1 MCVVSGAPKRI
12 WAMKTGGIARRE
24 RSAAIMLVWEEN
36 RQLWSW
42 RGKREW
48 LTKIEDAMIACLFF
62 GFLTCL
68 APAPAPPVG
77 GRQTTVYSSCMIAS
91 GNKLNASVV
100 TGSATSAGNRM

>member
-1 MCVVSGAPKRI
+1 MGLR
-12 WAMKTGGIARRE
+12 GGRE
-24 RSAAIMLVWEEN
+24 ALLLCLS
-36 RQLWSW
+36 
-42 RGKREW
+42 GKRTVNCGHGEAKGSG

-91 GNKLNASVV
+91 GNKLNTSVV